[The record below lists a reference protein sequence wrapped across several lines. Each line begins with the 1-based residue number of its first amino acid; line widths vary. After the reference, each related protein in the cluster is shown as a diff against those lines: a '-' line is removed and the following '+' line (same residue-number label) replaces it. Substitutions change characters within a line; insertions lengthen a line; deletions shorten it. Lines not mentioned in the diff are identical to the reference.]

1 MDHCDVLIV
10 GAGPVGTTLALEL
23 ALQGVSFRIIDKSPA
38 RSEKSRA
45 LIVHPRTLELLDR
58 HGTVGQLISRG
69 TITRGGVL
77 NINRKLVA
85 RMNLDD
91 LDITDTRY
99 PLPLMVSQAETEQF
113 LDESLAD
120 YGKAV
125 ERAYTA
131 TSVVQDANGV
141 TTTLEKPDGTQTTVR
156 SKYVVGCDGA
166 HSLVRHSAQNL
177 SFDGDAYPQDFILCD
192 ARLRNSS
199 VARDRFTICFGDTG
213 LLAFFPIQSSHS
225 ESKGEEGLIRLIA
238 SGGRSVL
245 KDSSGSGSGSP
256 VVPAAEQQQ
265 QQQQRQHGEQTHEPP
280 TLAHFQSLVDSIA
293 PPGSGTVHSP
303 IWLARF
309 RLHHRGVNSYRSDRL
324 FVAGDAAHIH
334 SPAGGQGMNVGI
346 QDAINLGWKLG
357 TVLKYRD
364 SLTEEAREALLDSYH
379 AERYPVGRALL
390 QGTDRIFSFTA
401 AATSWV
407 LKVRN
412 TVLPWVMPWLVGM
425 KWIRKRFYGFIS
437 GFGTTYSGLASAG
450 ESCVVGGG
458 DGVNTSW
465 SSWLW
470 SSSSS
475 SSSSSLSLR
484 PEKVS
489 SGDRLPDGKVIELG
503 RRSHGGITA
512 SDLLAKSEETSL
524 HQLCRGASWH
534 LLLFSGIG
542 GTEGRDAVTVEGLTL
557 AGERVLAVV
566 KKEDR
571 GSSAG
576 QQGQQRPGDGQLQPV
591 QTATATT
598 TATATATGKSAAVA
612 STYTDPGGRVHGVLG
627 LDNGRAGYVMVRPDG
642 YVSHVGY
649 LPSLQEFIKEWE
661 TRVCL

>member
-23 ALQGVSFRIIDKSPA
+23 ALQGVTFRIVDKSPD

-58 HGTVGQLISRG
+58 HGTVDKLISRG

-77 NINRKLVA
+77 NIKQKLVA

-91 LDITDTRY
+91 LDITDTKY

-141 TTTLEKPDGTQTTVR
+141 TTTLEKPDGTQITVR

-166 HSLVRHSAQNL
+166 HSLVRHSAKNL
-177 SFDGDAYPQDFILCD
+177 TFDGDAYPQDFILCD
-192 ARLRNSS
+192 ARLRNSN
-199 VARDRFTICFGDTG
+199 VARDRFTINFGDTG

-225 ESKGEEGLIRLIA
+225 ESEGEEGLIRLIA

-245 KDSSGSGSGSP
+245 KHLPRSGSGSP
-256 VVPAAEQQQ
+256 VVPAEQQQQQQQ

-280 TLAHFQSLVDSIA
+280 TLAHFQSLVDTIA

-303 IWLARF
+303 TWLARF

-364 SLTEEAREALLDSYH
+364 TLTEEAREALLDSYH

-450 ESCVVGGG
+450 ESCVVGGAN
-458 DGVNTSW
+458 GVNTSW

-470 SSSSS
+470 SSSSPS
-475 SSSSSLSLR
+475 PSSL

-503 RRSHGGITA
+503 RSHGGITA
-512 SDLLAKSEETSL
+512 SDVLAKRKETSL

-576 QQGQQRPGDGQLQPV
+576 QGQQRPGDGQLQPV
-591 QTATATT
+591 QTVA
-598 TATATATGKSAAVA
+598 ATGKSAVT
-612 STYTDPGGRVHGVLG
+612 STYADPGGRVHGVLG
-627 LDNGRAGYVMVRPDG
+627 LDNGSAGYVMVRPDG
-642 YVSHVGY
+642 YVSHIGY
-649 LPSLQEFIKEWE
+649 LSSLQEFVKEWE
-661 TRVCL
+661 TRVCV

>member
-23 ALQGVSFRIIDKSPA
+23 ALQGVSFRIIDKSPV

-58 HGTVGQLISRG
+58 HGTVDKLISRG

-85 RMNLDD
+85 KMNLDD
-91 LDITDTRY
+91 LDITDTNY

-166 HSLVRHSAQNL
+166 HSLVRHSAKNL
-177 SFDGDAYPQDFILCD
+177 TFDGDAYPQDFILCD
-192 ARLRNSS
+192 ARLRNSN

-225 ESKGEEGLIRLIA
+225 ESEGEEDLIRLIA

-245 KDSSGSGSGSP
+245 KHSPRSGSGSP
-256 VVPAAEQQQ
+256 VVPTE
-265 QQQQRQHGEQTHEPP
+265 QQQRQHGEQTHEPP

-303 IWLARF
+303 VWLARF

-364 SLTEEAREALLDSYH
+364 TLTEEAREALLDSYH

-465 SSWLW
+465 PSWLW

-475 SSSSSLSLR
+475 SLSSR

-503 RRSHGGITA
+503 RSHGGITA
-512 SDLLAKSEETSL
+512 SDLLARRKETSL

-571 GSSAG
+571 GSRAG
-576 QQGQQRPGDGQLQPV
+576 QGQ
-591 QTATATT
+591 
-598 TATATATGKSAAVA
+598 A
-612 STYTDPGGRVHGVLG
+612 STYADPGGRVHGVLG
-627 LDNGRAGYVMVRPDG
+627 LDNGSAGYVMVRPDG
-642 YVSHVGY
+642 YVSHIGY
-649 LPSLQEFIKEWE
+649 LSSLREFIKEWE
-661 TRVCL
+661 TRVCI